1 MRTIIT
7 MILVL
12 IASCGYAQERTF
24 SLEQAIAYG
33 LENNDEIK
41 RGRVNIQDAE
51 QQIIQNKA
59 IGLPKI
65 NANLNYNRNLAL
77 PVSLVPAVFIDP
89 NAVEGEFAELQ
100 FGTRNNMAANLE
112 VNTLLFDASY
122 LTALKAAKRFKDL
135 TEKEYEQIQ
144 VDIANNVTAA
154 YLPNLVI
161 KESEKILQLN
171 IDNLTK
177 LFEETSILY
186 QEGFVEKLDVDRL
199 ELSLSN
205 IKAELSNLT
214 QQKVQVEEV
223 LKFQMGL
230 PVGVE
235 IELTDGIDDLLGRY
249 GNVVRSSQSTFQNR
263 SEYRLAEIG
272 IEMSRL
278 NVELQKNAFLP
289 TLRAFG
295 NASYSGQGD
304 RIGDAFWNPASAV
317 GLTMNVPIFSGLEKK
332 ANLTR
337 AKLDLEIQKIR
348 QKQLADAI
356 SLEVTNAEHAVNTAM
371 INLSERR
378 KNLEL
383 AQRIYDTTKIKYKE
397 GVGSS
402 LEINQAE
409 QALFQAQ
416 GNVIEAK
423 YNLLQARLELKR
435 TLGL

>member
-1 MRTIIT
+1 MRIYIT
-7 MILVL
+7 MIILLVGSNL
-12 IASCGYAQERTF
+12 LAQQKTF

-41 RGRVNIQDAE
+41 RGKVNIQDAE
-51 QQIIQNKA
+51 QQIIQNRA

-65 NANLNYNRNLAL
+65 NANLNYNRNLSL

-89 NAVEGEFAELQ
+89 DATEGEFAELQ
-100 FGTRNNMAANLE
+100 FGTKNNMAAALE

-135 TEKEYEQIQ
+135 TEKEFEQIQ
-144 VDIANNVTAA
+144 VDIVNSVTAA
-154 YLPNLVI
+154 YLPNLVL

-171 IDNLTK
+171 IENLSK
-177 LFEETSILY
+177 LFNETSILY
-186 QEGFVEKLDVDRL
+186 KEGFVEKLDVDRL

-205 IKAELSNLT
+205 IKAELSNLI
-214 QQKVQVEEV
+214 QQQVQVEEV
-223 LKFQMGL
+223 LKYQMGL

-235 IELTDGIDDLLGRY
+235 IELTDGIDDLLERY
-249 GNVVRSSQSTFQNR
+249 GNVVRTNKSTYQNR
-263 SEYRLAEIG
+263 SEYRLSELG

-289 TLRAFG
+289 TLRAFA
-295 NASYSGQGD
+295 NASYAGQGD
-304 RIGDAFWNPASAV
+304 KIGDAFWNPSSVV

-332 ANLTR
+332 ATFNR
-337 AKLDLEIQKIR
+337 AKLDLEVQKIR

-356 SLEVTNAEHAVNTAM
+356 SLEVTNAEHAVNTAVS
-371 INLSERR
+371 NLAERQ
-378 KNLEL
+378 KNIDL
-383 AQRIYDTTKIKYKE
+383 AQRIYDTTKIKYRE

-409 QALFQAQ
+409 QALYQAQ
-416 GNVIEAK
+416 GNVIQAK

-435 TLGL
+435 TIGL